1 MSEHDSDYWK
11 TWTNSYGERCLDN
24 EESLQDI
31 LLETNKN
38 KSGNCEKYIIF
49 GICVLGIIIVG
60 IICLVFV
67 L

>member
-1 MSEHDSDYWK
+1 MSDNSDSWK
-11 TWTNSYGERCLDN
+11 TWTSSYGQRCLDN

-38 KSGNCEKYIIF
+38 KSGNCKKYIIF
-49 GICVLGIIIVG
+49 GICVLVIIVG
-60 IICLVFV
+60 IICLVVFV

>member
-1 MSEHDSDYWK
+1 MSDNSDSWK
-11 TWTNSYGERCLDN
+11 TWTSSYGERCIEN
-24 EESLQDI
+24 EQSLQDV
-31 LLETNKN
+31 LLGSKPNN
-38 KSGNCEKYIIF
+38 SKSDKKYIIF

>member
-1 MSEHDSDYWK
+1 MSYNSDSWK
-11 TWTNSYGERCLDN
+11 TWTSSYGQRCLDN

-38 KSGNCEKYIIF
+38 KSGNCKKYIIF

>member
-1 MSEHDSDYWK
+1 MSDSSDSWE
-11 TWTNSYGERCLDN
+11 TWTTSYGDRCIEN
-24 EESLQDI
+24 EESLQDV
-31 LLETNKN
+31 LLGSKPN
-38 KSGNCEKYIIF
+38 KSDNCKKYIIF